1 MKTCPK
7 AGGLRVQATVKK
19 AYIVFEK
26 QKQGGNDREKH
37 EREKHGATQGW
48 EVGKKS
54 GQSQQ
59 G

>member
-1 MKTCPK
+1 M
-7 AGGLRVQATVKK
+7 QATVKK

-48 EVGKKS
+48 EIGKKS